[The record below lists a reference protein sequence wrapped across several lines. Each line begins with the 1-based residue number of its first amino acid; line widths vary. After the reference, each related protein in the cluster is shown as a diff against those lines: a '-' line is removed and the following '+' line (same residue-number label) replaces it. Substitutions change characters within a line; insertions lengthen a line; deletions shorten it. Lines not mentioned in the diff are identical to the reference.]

1 MLKTIFKIID
11 GVNKL
16 FVNAA
21 ALVLFG
27 MMLMTSLDVVGR
39 YLFNAPL
46 TGVFELTEFM
56 MVCVVFLA
64 MAYTQAGKGHVA
76 VDLVVNRFP
85 EKIRESISVINYL
98 ISFLVMALIAWK
110 SVERGFEVMRAGECS
125 GTLGIPV
132 HPFVFIVA
140 LGAGGMCLE
149 LLKNAVTELM
159 EMVTSRVKS

>member
-1 MLKTIFKIID
+1 MLKTVFKIID
-11 GVNKL
+11 GVNRL

-21 ALVLFG
+21 AVVLFFL
-27 MMLMTSLDVVGR
+27 MLMTSLDVAGR
-39 YLFNAPL
+39 YVFNAPI

-64 MAYTQAGKGHVA
+64 MVHAQAEKGHVA

-85 EKIRESISVINYL
+85 GKVQAAIVVANYL
-98 ISFLVMALIAWK
+98 ISFLVMALISWK

-140 LGAGGMCLE
+140 LGAAGMCLE
-149 LLKNAVTELM
+149 LLKNAVEKM
-159 EMVTSRVKS
+159 MNMVKS

>member
-1 MLKTIFKIID
+1 MLKTSFKIID
-11 GVNKL
+11 IVTKL
-16 FVNAA
+16 FINAA

-39 YLFNAPL
+39 YLFNAPI

-56 MVCVVFLA
+56 LASVVFLS

-76 VDLVVNRFP
+76 VDLVVNRFSR
-85 EKIRESISVINYL
+85 KIQAFIAVINYL
-98 ISFLVMALIAWK
+98 LSFLVMALITWK

-125 GTLGIPV
+125 GTLEIPV

-149 LLKNAVTELM
+149 LLKNTVTKMM
-159 EMVTSRVKS
+159 EMMKP

>member
-1 MLKTIFKIID
+1 MLKTAFKII
-11 GVNKL
+11 GRVNKL
-16 FVNAA
+16 LVDAA

-27 MMLMTSLDVVGR
+27 LMLMTSLDVGGR

-46 TGVFELTEFM
+46 MGVFELTEFM

-85 EKIRESISVINYL
+85 RGVQTFITVISL
-98 ISFLVMALIAWK
+98 LLSLLVMALITWK
-110 SVERGFEVMRAGECS
+110 SVERGFEVMNAGECS

-132 HPFVFIVA
+132 YPFVFIVA
-140 LGAGGMCLE
+140 LGAAAMCLE
-149 LLKNAVTELM
+149 LLKNVLTELM
-159 EMVTSRVKS
+159 EEERS